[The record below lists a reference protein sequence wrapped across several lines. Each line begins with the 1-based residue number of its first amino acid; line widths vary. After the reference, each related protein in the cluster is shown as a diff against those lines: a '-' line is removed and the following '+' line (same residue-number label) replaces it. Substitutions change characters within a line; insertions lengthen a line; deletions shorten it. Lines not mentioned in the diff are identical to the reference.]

1 MTATSTAPR
10 FAHGVMTI
18 SLDGEDVE
26 LFANVRASRTICRLY
41 GGLNQAFTNTNAFDF
56 DTLVNVVNAAAGR
69 VGKQAEATAE
79 AIFNEGVIVVAP
91 QVLLFLNF
99 LAGGGKAPKT
109 ETKKAGNAARDD
121 AGSEAAA
128 PGEAG

>member
-1 MTATSTAPR
+1 MTVPSTAPR

-79 AIFNEGVIVVAP
+79 AIFAEGVIVVAP

-99 LAGGGKAPKT
+99 LAGGGKVAKPETGTTGPK
-109 ETKKAGNAARDD
+109 ADG
-121 AGSEAAA
+121 EAAA
-128 PGEAG
+128 SGEAG

>member
-1 MTATSTAPR
+1 MTVPSTAPR

-41 GGLNQAFTNTNAFDF
+41 GGLQQAFTNTNAFDF

-79 AIFNEGVIVVAP
+79 AIFAEGVVVVAP

-99 LAGGGKAPKT
+99 LAGGGKAPRTDTAKPA
-109 ETKKAGNAARDD
+109 KPD

-128 PGEAG
+128 SGEAG

>member
-1 MTATSTAPR
+1 MTVPCTAPR

-18 SLDGEDVE
+18 CLDGEDVE

-41 GGLNQAFTNTNAFDF
+41 GGLQQAFSNTNAFDF

-79 AIFNEGVIVVAP
+79 AIFAEGVVVVAP

-109 ETKKAGNAARDD
+109 ETAKAAKGD

-128 PGEAG
+128 SGEAG

>member
-1 MTATSTAPR
+1 MTAPSTAPR

-18 SLDGEDVE
+18 CLDGEDVE

-41 GGLNQAFTNTNAFDF
+41 GGLQQAFSNTNAFDF

-79 AIFNEGVIVVAP
+79 AIFAEGVVVVAP

-99 LAGGGKAPKT
+99 LAGGGKAPKVEGGTT
-109 ETKKAGNAARDD
+109 EPKVDG
-121 AGSEAAA
+121 EAAA
-128 PGEAG
+128 SGEAG

>member
-1 MTATSTAPR
+1 MTVPSTAPR
-10 FAHGVMTI
+10 FAHGVMTV

-41 GGLNQAFTNTNAFDF
+41 GGLQQAFTNTNAFDF

-79 AIFNEGVIVVAP
+79 AIFAEGVVVVAP

-109 ETKKAGNAARDD
+109 DTAKAGKAEPD
-121 AGSEAAA
+121 SEAAA
-128 PGEAG
+128 SGEAG

>member
-1 MTATSTAPR
+1 MTVPSTAPR
-10 FAHGVMTI
+10 FAHGVMTV

-41 GGLNQAFTNTNAFDF
+41 GGLQQAFTNTNAFDF

-79 AIFNEGVIVVAP
+79 AIFAEGVVVVAP

-109 ETKKAGNAARDD
+109 DTAKPAKPD

-128 PGEAG
+128 SGEAG

>member
-1 MTATSTAPR
+1 MTVPSTAPR
-10 FAHGVMTI
+10 FAHGVMTV

-41 GGLNQAFTNTNAFDF
+41 GGLQQAFTNTNAFDF

-79 AIFNEGVIVVAP
+79 AIFAEGVVVVAP

-109 ETKKAGNAARDD
+109 DTAKPAKGD

-128 PGEAG
+128 SGEAG

>member
-41 GGLNQAFTNTNAFDF
+41 GGLNQAFSNTNAFDF

-109 ETKKAGNAARDD
+109 ETAKAGTAE
-121 AGSEAAA
+121 AGGEAAA
-128 PGEAG
+128 SGEAG

>member
-1 MTATSTAPR
+1 MTASSTAPR

-18 SLDGEDVE
+18 HLDGDDVE

-69 VGKQAEATAE
+69 VGKAAEATAE
-79 AIFNEGVIVVAP
+79 AIFAEGVITVAP
-91 QVLLFLNF
+91 QVLLYLNF
-99 LAGGGKAPKT
+99 LAGGGKAPKSEGSAT
-109 ETKKAGNAARDD
+109 GPKAD
-121 AGSEAAA
+121 SEAAA
-128 PGEAG
+128 SGEAG

>member
-1 MTATSTAPR
+1 MTVPSTAPR
-10 FAHGVMTI
+10 FAHGVMTV

-41 GGLNQAFTNTNAFDF
+41 GGLQQAFTNTNAFDF

-79 AIFNEGVIVVAP
+79 AIFAEGVVVVAP

-109 ETKKAGNAARDD
+109 ETPKAGTAE

-128 PGEAG
+128 SGEAG

>member
-1 MTATSTAPR
+1 MTVPSTAPR
-10 FAHGVMTI
+10 FAHGVMTV

-41 GGLNQAFTNTNAFDF
+41 GGLQQAFTNTNAFDF

-79 AIFNEGVIVVAP
+79 AIFAEGVVVVAP

-109 ETKKAGNAARDD
+109 DTAKAESD
-121 AGSEAAA
+121 SEAAA

>member
-79 AIFNEGVIVVAP
+79 AIFAEGVIVVAP

-99 LAGGGKAPKT
+99 LAGGGKVAKPEGGTTGPK
-109 ETKKAGNAARDD
+109 ADG
-121 AGSEAAA
+121 EATAS
-128 PGEAG
+128 GEAG

>member
-1 MTATSTAPR
+1 MTVPSTAPR
-10 FAHGVMTI
+10 FAHGVMTV

-41 GGLNQAFTNTNAFDF
+41 GGLQQAFTNTNAFDF

-79 AIFNEGVIVVAP
+79 AIFAEGVVVVAP

-109 ETKKAGNAARDD
+109 EPAKAVKPD

-128 PGEAG
+128 SGEAG